1 MRLGFHTR
9 TPKSLVHRCTW
20 SNCHIIHDHTSYP
33 LFLRPSF
40 ALSIRSYSMMC
51 MNSSTKGT
59 WLACDV
65 IDQHR
70 TTCTHTGTAGSLPVY
85 IYFHMARWTT
95 GIPVC
100 IGIVCLCILKQNT
113 VLQNTSNRL
122 QLFLTAK
129 IAVSDLQSI
138 SSPWNQH
145 FFLPYY
151 IIRES
156 ESDRKDSAIYETR
169 KQQQQQQ
176 QQQQYE

>member
-1 MRLGFHTR
+1 
-9 TPKSLVHRCTW
+9 
-20 SNCHIIHDHTSYP
+20 
-33 LFLRPSF
+33 
-40 ALSIRSYSMMC
+40 MMC

-65 IDQHR
+65 IHALLASYD
-70 TTCTHTGTAGSLPVY
+70 THTYCTTGIY
-85 IYFHMARWTT
+85 IHMALFCFRWTT

-100 IGIVCLCILKQNT
+100 IGIVCILKQNT

-156 ESDRKDSAIYETR
+156 ERDVRARVIVRIQLYTKRESSSSNNSTNNTNNISGAIGDFHFTIHLYFLVCR
-169 KQQQQQQ
+169 IPI
-176 QQQQYE
+176 

>member
-1 MRLGFHTR
+1 MFSLDYRYTGMYRYR
-9 TPKSLVHRCTW
+9 TGMYIEAK
-20 SNCHIIHDHTSYP
+20 Y
-33 LFLRPSF
+33 SF
-40 ALSIRSYSMMC
+40 A
-51 MNSSTKGT
+51 NT
-59 WLACDV
+59 
-65 IDQHR
+65 ID
-70 TTCTHTGTAGSLPVY
+70 
-85 IYFHMARWTT
+85 
-95 GIPVC
+95 
-100 IGIVCLCILKQNT
+100 
-113 VLQNTSNRL
+113 RL

-176 QQQQYE
+176 QQYE